1 MTAWIQTANF
11 NANNKLRVWWQIA
24 ADASAAVD
32 AWHVIYAKD
41 GLKVGST
48 SEE

>member
-1 MTAWIQTANF
+1 MNAWFQTTDF

-32 AWHVIYAKD
+32 AWHVIYDKG
-41 GLKVGST
+41 GLTVGST